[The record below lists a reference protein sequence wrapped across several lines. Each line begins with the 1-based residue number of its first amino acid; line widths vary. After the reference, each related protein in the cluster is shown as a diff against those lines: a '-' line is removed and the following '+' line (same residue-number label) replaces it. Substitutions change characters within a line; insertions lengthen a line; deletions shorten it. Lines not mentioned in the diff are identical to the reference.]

1 MDQMSN
7 FFDSSDL
14 EVFKTYKLYKFWLTA
29 GLFIIL
35 LYNLFFIQYNPII
48 ESFFLLPYQ
57 NIWIFK
63 NIAMFFKRMNAECN
77 IFNDNEK
84 GLNYF
89 LFKRVFSVKA
99 FVRLTFLY

>member
-1 MDQMSN
+1 
-7 FFDSSDL
+7 
-14 EVFKTYKLYKFWLTA
+14 
-29 GLFIIL
+29 
-35 LYNLFFIQYNPII
+35 
-48 ESFFLLPYQ
+48 
-57 NIWIFK
+57 
-63 NIAMFFKRMNAECN
+63 MNAECN